1 VDHWSRFVAR
11 TRIVDLCILGYFC
24 TAAGFCVFLFIYL
37 VCFVFNLMVLHIYSN
52 NEGTTLYI
60 YITHHGHGYIIH
72 RLIRRAW
79 SKHITNGNS
88 HKFDF
93 TSSFLHFTLLNEPG
107 NSILLS
113 DL

>member
-1 VDHWSRFVAR
+1 
-11 TRIVDLCILGYFC
+11 
-24 TAAGFCVFLFIYL
+24 
-37 VCFVFNLMVLHIYSN
+37 MVLHIYNN

-60 YITHHGHGYIIH
+60 YITHHGHEYIIH

-79 SKHITNGNS
+79 SKHIINGNS